1 MELVSK
7 RIWGFPLMDRKCN
20 TEELSSTRIKTIIFQ
35 FIFVFKFCLPERLL
49 TFMVSSHPATLLPC
63 YPGCQ
68 RCFSCLLICFA
79 WATKRE
85 APSKNI
91 YKQMPLGLQW
101 CATALCALWF
111 WYFYA
116 LKPSLLESSQIQ
128 MDMSSYLVKVRPLC
142 HSVPPLFS
150 LVGVLWRT
158 KHNTIDAILIQWHAN
173 KWQGILQLSPA
184 FPGKK

>member
-1 MELVSK
+1 
-7 RIWGFPLMDRKCN
+7 MDRKCN
-20 TEELSSTRIKTIIFQ
+20 TEELSSTRIKTIVFQ
-35 FIFVFKFCLPERLL
+35 FLFVFKFCLPERLL

-128 MDMSSYLVKVRPLC
+128 MDMSSYLVKVRPL
-142 HSVPPLFS
+142 S
-150 LVGVLWRT
+150 LGKNKVWQQSSWFYVWQFWSWRRITVAQKGHTCKLKMLLQT
-158 KHNTIDAILIQWHAN
+158 KNFTCKLKIGHAN
-173 KWQGILQLSPA
+173 
-184 FPGKK
+184 

>member
-1 MELVSK
+1 
-7 RIWGFPLMDRKCN
+7 MDRKCN
-20 TEELSSTRIKTIIFQ
+20 TEELSSTRIKTIVFQ

-63 YPGCQ
+63 CPGCQ

-116 LKPSLLESSQIQ
+116 LETVSFGIISSTDGYVFISGQSQTAGSMHLHQPWKQWGLQSTLLLVLLSS
-128 MDMSSYLVKVRPLC
+128 SR
-142 HSVPPLFS
+142 
-150 LVGVLWRT
+150 
-158 KHNTIDAILIQWHAN
+158 
-173 KWQGILQLSPA
+173 
-184 FPGKK
+184 